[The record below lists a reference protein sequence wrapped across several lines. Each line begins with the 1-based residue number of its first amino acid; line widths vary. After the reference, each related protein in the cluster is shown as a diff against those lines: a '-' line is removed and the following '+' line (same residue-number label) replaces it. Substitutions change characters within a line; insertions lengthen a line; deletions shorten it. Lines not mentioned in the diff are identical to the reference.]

1 MSINKDAVSVNPDDT
16 EIILNKDKP
25 VDIRRR
31 QQPTPELANSLENL
45 KLSDFPVTLLDF
57 STEKAESEEGLAETI
72 LFYKWLK

>member
-1 MSINKDAVSVNPDDT
+1 MSINKDAVSVNSDNT

-31 QQPTPELANSLENL
+31 QQPTPELAKSMENL

-57 STEKAESEEGLAETI
+57 SMESAETEECLAETA